1 MSLVRLGTANMYDRT
16 INNISKQ
23 QSDLASQMEH
33 TSAGKR
39 VLRPGDD
46 PVAAAQ
52 AERSRTRLSRIDSDQ
67 RGLDAQTT
75 TIEYAE
81 GTLGSIVDALQDFRE
96 LVVQAGNGAYD
107 AQQRGALAQQLQSL
121 RNQILGYANRSDSNG
136 LPLFR
141 GLDTYS
147 SKPFSPPNS
156 SIQAGQ
162 INGGEF
168 SIANSLNGA
177 YAFSS
182 VNTGN
187 GVLAMHLGSNNQ
199 GNVAP
204 ADIGTITDPSK
215 ASSLQP
221 PDKVT
226 IEFTVDING
235 DATYTVS
242 GGSDDGQTGTYT
254 PGQVLNIQ
262 GMELKI
268 TGTPTSGDSITIVP
282 SEQQSIF
289 KTLDDAIT
297 ALYSADP
304 NIPAIA
310 ERSLSYAVS
319 RSLAEIDTGM
329 DRVSSIRGVAGDML
343 NQAKRMGTTLLARN
357 EQMESQRSAAEDIDM
372 VAALSQLKTQ
382 ETAVSAALQSYASIQ
397 KLSLF
402 NYIN

>member
-1 MSLVRLGTANMYDRT
+1 
-16 INNISKQ
+16 
-23 QSDLASQMEH
+23 
-33 TSAGKR
+33 
-39 VLRPGDD
+39 
-46 PVAAAQ
+46 
-52 AERSRTRLSRIDSDQ
+52 
-67 RGLDAQTT
+67 
-75 TIEYAE
+75 
-81 GTLGSIVDALQDFRE
+81 
-96 LVVQAGNGAYD
+96 
-107 AQQRGALAQQLQSL
+107 
-121 RNQILGYANRSDSNG
+121 
-136 LPLFR
+136 
-141 GLDTYS
+141 
-147 SKPFSPPNS
+147 
-156 SIQAGQ
+156 
-162 INGGEF
+162 
-168 SIANSLNGA
+168 
-177 YAFSS
+177 
-182 VNTGN
+182 
-187 GVLAMHLGSNNQ
+187 MHLGSSNQ